1 MGERMT
7 AGTGPRAPGIGEA
20 LIPIAAL
27 IVMLAL
33 AVALFGDGSSSGPNQ
48 IALLVALGCAALVG
62 RRLGHPWAAVQSAM
76 SQGLALGASAIFIL
90 LAVGALIGSWILSG
104 TVPTL
109 IHFGLAILDP
119 SIFYLASCLLC
130 ALVSLAIGSS
140 WTTAGTIGVALM
152 GIALGIGMSPEI
164 TAGAVISGAY
174 FGDKLSPL
182 SDTTN
187 LAPASAGAELF
198 AHIRHMLLTTVPS
211 FGCALVLFAIL
222 GLRATPTS
230 DAETLAGLRSAIE
243 ARFAIGAHLL
253 VPLLLLLWMAWR
265 RWPAFP
271 TIAIGA
277 LVGLAFAIAFQ
288 PALVAEA
295 GHEAG
300 VGAVAMLGGAWRALY
315 AGFDVATGSEALDDL
330 LHRGGMASMLNTVW
344 LIACALA
351 FGAVMERLGLLER
364 LVRGVLAGASSTA
377 SLVIVV
383 LLTAIG
389 VNVIASDQYIAIVL
403 PGRIYRLEF
412 ERRGLAQENLSRA
425 LEDGGTLTSP
435 LVPWNTCGAYMA
447 ATLGV
452 STFAYLP
459 FAFFNLLNPLIAAA
473 MAGLG
478 IGILHAQ
485 SRAEPRTEA

>member
-1 MGERMT
+1 MDDSD
-7 AGTGPRAPGIGEA
+7 GPRSPGLGEA
-20 LIPIAAL
+20 LVPILVLVVLLAA
-27 IVMLAL
+27 
-33 AVALFGDGSSSGPNQ
+33 AVYLFGDESSYGPNQ
-48 IALLVALGCAALVG
+48 IALLLALGAAALVG
-62 RRLGHPWAAVQSAM
+62 RRIGHSWATVQSAM

-90 LAVGALIGSWILSG
+90 LAVGALIGAWILSG

-109 IHFGLAILDP
+109 IHYGLAILDP
-119 SIFYLASCLLC
+119 SFFYPAACALC
-130 ALVSLAIGSS
+130 ALVSMSIGSS

-152 GIALGIGMSPEI
+152 GVAAGIGMSPEV

-198 AHIRHMLLTTVPS
+198 AHIRHMLWTTVPS
-211 FGCALVLFAIL
+211 FVIAMILFTLL
-222 GLRATPTS
+222 GLRATPGS
-230 DAETLAGLRSAIE
+230 EPETLAGLRAAIDE
-243 ARFAIGAHLL
+243 RFAVGPHLL
-253 VPLLLLLWMAWR
+253 IPLALLLRMAWR

-277 LVGLAFAIAFQ
+277 LVGVAFALVFQ
-288 PALVAEA
+288 PELAAEA
-295 GHEAG
+295 GREIGTGTLAM
-300 VGAVAMLGGAWRALY
+300 VAGAWKALFG
-315 AGFDVATGSEALDDL
+315 GFQVETGSTALDEL
-330 LHRGGMASMLNTVW
+330 LHRGGMGSMLNTIW

-364 LVRGVLAGASSTA
+364 LVRGVLATARSTA
-377 SLVIVV
+377 SLIIVV

-389 VNVIASDQYIAIVL
+389 VNVIAADQYIAIVL
-403 PGRIYRLEF
+403 PGRVYRIEF
-412 ERRGLAQENLSRA
+412 ERRGLAPENLSRA
-425 LEDGGTLTSP
+425 LEDSGTMTSP

-459 FAFFNLLNPLIAAA
+459 FAFFNWLSPIIAALFA
-473 MAGLG
+473 A
-478 IGILHAQ
+478 IGFRILAAAPT
-485 SRAEPRTEA
+485 RP

>member
-1 MGERMT
+1 MESSG
-7 AGTGPRAPGIGEA
+7 GPRAPSLCDA
-20 LIPIAAL
+20 LIPVVVLVVQLAA
-27 IVMLAL
+27 
-33 AVALFGDGSSSGPNQ
+33 AVYLFGDESSYGPNQ
-48 IALLVALGCAALVG
+48 IALLVALGCAGLVG
-62 RRLGHPWAAVQSAM
+62 RRLGHSWAEVQSAM

-90 LAVGALIGSWILSG
+90 LAVGALIGAWILSG

-109 IHFGLAILDP
+109 IQYGLAVLNP

-130 ALVSLAIGSS
+130 ALVSLTIGSS

-152 GIALGIGMSPEI
+152 GIAVGIGMSPEI

-198 AHIRHMLLTTVPS
+198 AHIRHMLWTTVPS
-211 FGCALVLFAIL
+211 FAIALVLFAIL

-230 DAETLAGLRSAIE
+230 DAETLAGLRTAIA
-243 ARFAIGAHLL
+243 ARFAIGPHLL
-253 VPLLLLLWMAWR
+253 IPLGLLLWMAWR

-277 LVGLAFAIAFQ
+277 LVGVAFALVFQ
-288 PALVAEA
+288 PTLVAEA
-295 GHEAG
+295 GRG
-300 VGAVAMLGGAWRALY
+300 VGTGALAMVAGAWKALF
-315 AGFDVATGSEALDDL
+315 AGFDVETGSAVLDEL

-364 LVRGVLAGASSTA
+364 LVRGVVAGAQSTA

-383 LLTAIG
+383 ILTTIG
-389 VNVIASDQYIAIVL
+389 VNVVASDQYIAIVL
-403 PGRIYRLEF
+403 PGRVYRLEF
-412 ERRGLAQENLSRA
+412 ERRELAPENLSRA

-459 FAFFNLLNPLIAAA
+459 FAFFNLLNPLVAAA

-478 IGILHAQ
+478 LGILRAQ
-485 SRAEPRTEA
+485 PDTAPRRMP